1 MIRLSLYV
9 HLNRIKEEDQALFNL
24 YLKPLSVA
32 VIGQM
37 SSAFRPFK
45 VGNLEQLMYMYIQ
58 CTFKM

>member
-1 MIRLSLYV
+1 MYV

-45 VGNLEQLMYMYIQ
+45 VGNLVLTVHVHSMHV
-58 CTFKM
+58 